1 MAGGVDDSL
10 PVRAPDGRFP
20 AGVSGNPAGRP
31 AGRKNEITALKQDLE
46 IAIRK
51 SVRPEQV
58 ARIVQKV
65 VNKAMNGNLQAAKL
79 ILDKVMSN
87 AGEPEDAQKQGGG
100 IRIVIENA
108 TFAASNKPATVVPT
122 VTVVEAAYTSTP
134 EVIQ

>member
-1 MAGGVDDSL
+1 MSDSV

-108 TFAASNKPATVVPT
+108 TFAAANKAAAPVAPT
-122 VTVVEAAYTSTP
+122 VTVVEAEYS
-134 EVIQ
+134 EVKQ